1 MFSLHENNLL
11 TVLSTIIKCLHVV
24 VVDRGVLVGV
34 EDEVLDGEVA
44 ISERDL
50 KIDVDNTLITV

>member
-1 MFSLHENNLL
+1 MNLL
-11 TVLSTIIKCLHVV
+11 TIIKCLHVV
-24 VVDRGVLVGV
+24 VVERGALVVV

-50 KIDVDNTLITV
+50 KIDIDNTLITV